1 MIRSERGRK
10 RGKGGMEGGREEG
23 GEKGRRE
30 RRRKGGREEGKEGG
44 REDVGRR
51 ESDRACTNKDTR
63 QSAHRCLPHCVLP
76 SIAHPH
82 SRPLSWRGWPLCSA
96 SEALSLPHPRV
107 GGQGVALPPPPP
119 PLPLPARPTLTE
131 LLLPICTRELIDD
144 RPSPTLDESAA
155 GLPYEALR
163 TRRRDDGR
171 ASGASEPLRP

>member
-1 MIRSERGRK
+1 
-10 RGKGGMEGGREEG
+10 MEGGREGGREGRRDGGKEEGREG
-23 GEKGRRE
+23 GK
-30 RRRKGGREEGKEGG
+30 KGGREG
-44 REDVGRR
+44 VGPR
-51 ESDRACTNKDTR
+51 ESDGAGTNKDTR

-76 SIAHPH
+76 SIAHPR
-82 SRPLSWRGWPLCSA
+82 SRPLSRRGWPLCSA
-96 SEALSLPHPRV
+96 SEAVSLPHPRV

-119 PLPLPARPTLTE
+119 PSPLTE
-131 LLLPICTRELIDD
+131 LLLPIRTRELIDD